1 MSVQGLINVCVVDDH
16 PIVRRGLI
24 NFLADQSDLR
34 VVGEGACGSQALE
47 LVRVHHPEVLV
58 LDINMPGQSG
68 IELMPYLLA
77 KDPTLKVIVF
87 SGFSEEHYALVL
99 LRSGAMAY
107 LSKQG
112 DPEDLLSAIRAAA
125 SGRRFVTT
133 RVGELLAQQLN
144 RGNAVG
150 PLHGQLSDRELQVF
164 LRLSKGESV
173 GRIAETLSLSVK
185 SVSTYRSR
193 TLEKLSLE
201 SNSDLTYYAIKN
213 ELIH

>member
-1 MSVQGLINVCVVDDH
+1 MSVQGLINICVVDDH

-24 NFLADQSDLR
+24 NFLGEQSDLR

-87 SGFSEEHYALVL
+87 SGFAEEHYALVL

-144 RGNAVG
+144 RPDGG
-150 PLHGQLSDRELQVF
+150 PPHEQLSEREFQVF
-164 LRLSKGESV
+164 LRLAKGETV
-173 GRIAETLSLSVK
+173 GIIAEALSLSVK
-185 SVSTYRSR
+185 TVSTYRTR
-193 TLEKLSLE
+193 IMEKMALA
-201 SNSDLTYYAIKN
+201 SNSDLTYYALKGK
-213 ELIH
+213 LID

>member
-24 NFLADQSDLR
+24 NFLAEQSDLR

-77 KDPTLKVIVF
+77 RDPLLKVIVF

-112 DPEDLLSAIRAAA
+112 DPEDLLSCPGGRVACPAIESRK
-125 SGRRFVTT
+125 RRGTT
-133 RVGELLAQQLN
+133 TSPV
-144 RGNAVG
+144 V
-150 PLHGQLSDRELQVF
+150 
-164 LRLSKGESV
+164 
-173 GRIAETLSLSVK
+173 
-185 SVSTYRSR
+185 RSR
-193 TLEKLSLE
+193 TSSVSKAVERGIGWTDRRE
-201 SNSDLTYYAIKN
+201 SITKR
-213 ELIH
+213 EER